1 MPLLAI
7 VAFLSPVVHTSET
20 PAWQSILVAIGSLL
34 ALFFAGRVLIN
45 PLFKILA
52 KTGVREIM
60 TAAATYDPNFGR
72 YKNTHMIS
80 LLNEHRADTKV
91 MIDQLMR
98 GEEIDWQP
106 KRGTYLGQSGD

>member
-1 MPLLAI
+1 MDSDIAERIAHLY
-7 VAFLSPVVHTSET
+7 HH
-20 PAWQSILVAIGSLL
+20 
-34 ALFFAGRVLIN
+34 RDRD
-45 PLFKILA
+45 
-52 KTGVREIM
+52 GVSN
-60 TAAATYDPNFGR
+60 AAATYDPNIGR

-98 GEEIDWQP
+98 GEEINWQP